1 MLSQKRQTSCIGR
14 YIYHIF
20 TAATLIAIYDHDHTY
35 VITYALTIF
44 YLARQKNKA
53 IKIKLNNLHIQ
64 YLFLVHGDFLLRPV
78 WAIAAIWR
86 FRSIYAY
93 NTGSWK
99 ANKQAASKTKLFFSF
114 ATLYISQMSNPWIA
128 ALTDLRP
135 RSGPLRQHGV
145 MYACT
150 ILHYCIDYAV
160 QRLFCLSY
168 CCERAN
174 KSIEFIY
181 ELYIHIRIDRWYVCL
196 ERLFWFV
203 EIRNEQNCLLP
214 FFTYLLYR

>member
-1 MLSQKRQTSCIGR
+1 
-14 YIYHIF
+14 
-20 TAATLIAIYDHDHTY
+20 
-35 VITYALTIF
+35 
-44 YLARQKNKA
+44 
-53 IKIKLNNLHIQ
+53 
-64 YLFLVHGDFLLRPV
+64 
-78 WAIAAIWR
+78 
-86 FRSIYAY
+86 
-93 NTGSWK
+93 
-99 ANKQAASKTKLFFSF
+99 
-114 ATLYISQMSNPWIA
+114 MSNPWIA

-181 ELYIHIRIDRWYVCL
+181 ELYLYIRIDR
-196 ERLFWFV
+196 
-203 EIRNEQNCLLP
+203 
-214 FFTYLLYR
+214 